1 MSLAAQSDAAAPS
14 DRLAETLQAAGAY
27 LARRLDPLLD
37 GTGPL
42 SRRETMEALDHL
54 LGCVGRVLEGS
65 ASGTAVAE
73 LVGATLH
80 LRLIDGLLDAVVSEE
95 VTTDA
100 QAAMVVLRA
109 LRSVR
114 CALGGK
120 GSEDLETR
128 MSQPDA
134 FELLVEVAHDLRS
147 PLTSILFLSE
157 ALRAGHSGQVNET
170 QRSQLGL
177 IYSAALGLASV
188 SQDIVDLARDG
199 RGLIEGERE
208 PYSLAE
214 VFQGVEDLLRPMAEE
229 KHIELRVTV
238 EEFERSHG
246 YPIALGRVLLNLASN
261 ALKFTDQGHVEL
273 GVHRRARQL
282 EFFVRDT
289 GRGISPD
296 RQDDLFQPFKKRAD
310 QQGQFFSGSGVG
322 LSIARRL
329 VRGMGSELEWETT
342 PEVGTRFWF
351 VLDEPMLQ

>member
-1 MSLAAQSDAAAPS
+1 MSVTAQSGAAS
-14 DRLAETLQAAGAY
+14 TDRSLEMLRAAGVY
-27 LARRLDPLLD
+27 LSRRLDPLLD

-42 SRRETMEALDHL
+42 SRREAMEALDQL
-54 LGCVGRVLEGS
+54 LDCVRRVLAGC
-65 ASGTAVAE
+65 APATAATE
-73 LVGATLH
+73 LAGPTLH
-80 LRLIDGLLDAVVSEE
+80 LRLIDGLLDAVVEEE
-95 VTTDA
+95 VATDA
-100 QAAMVVLRA
+100 QAALEVLRA

-114 CALGGK
+114 WALGGK

-157 ALRAGHSGQVNET
+157 ALRAGHSGTVNET

-199 RGLIEGERE
+199 RGLIEGDRE
-208 PYSLAE
+208 PYALAE

-238 EEFERSHG
+238 EEYERSYG

-273 GVHRRARQL
+273 GVRRRSRQL
-282 EFFVRDT
+282 EFFVLDT

-310 QQGQFFSGSGVG
+310 RQGQFFSGSGVG

-342 PEVGTRFWF
+342 PDVGTRFWF
-351 VLDEPMLQ
+351 VLDEPTLQ